1 MLNTKSPDTNPSS
14 TLHHQDGDG
23 RPNSKGG
30 DPELKGRFLTL
41 RATSLVMG
49 VKERWNSRTL
59 RFPPFLPKCQ

>member
-49 VKERWNSRTL
+49 VKER
-59 RFPPFLPKCQ
+59 